1 MRSRPVSLAGGFT
14 CSSEEAPGLSKS
26 RQAAAEPPGD
36 AGGGMRGSTL
46 LPLLC
51 RLPQRLRQGEQRCE
65 GCSPGGGA
73 PLHPALLQ
81 PGRALH
87 SPQDSL
93 SRRPRACFTSLPFS
107 SCCASSRKPSR
118 PDQRGLSNPSPL
130 RAGRHIQ
137 GRRLDH
143 LLPGTL
149 WALLCSEQALC
160 TPVRGEPGPSQSSG
174 PWC

>member
-1 MRSRPVSLAGGFT
+1 MRGLQPRGMLPSTRL
-14 CSSEEAPGLSKS
+14 CSSQAGPFTVPMTACHPGPVPAS
-26 RQAAAEPPGD
+26 PP
-36 AGGGMRGSTL
+36 S
-46 LPLLC
+46 PL
-51 RLPQRLRQGEQRCE
+51 
-65 GCSPGGGA
+65 
-73 PLHPALLQ
+73 
-81 PGRALH
+81 
-87 SPQDSL
+87 
-93 SRRPRACFTSLPFS
+93 FS

-118 PDQRGLSNPSPL
+118 PDQRGLPKPSPVGA
-130 RAGRHIQ
+130 RRHIQ